1 MSMKHY
7 LAARKEGLKQQH
19 AAQARGQD
27 PYLPVLSELVPTLN
41 KLTQVPLGLVQIALD
56 QIEGT
61 ATKGRTTAFS
71 RGFMPLLEPDS
82 EFASK
87 WSVLYDGIVE
97 DGLRQPIV
105 ALEYYNRFYIVE
117 GNKRVSVMRRLDA
130 VSIEADVTRVLPEPE
145 DSERYRVYQEFLS
158 FYADTKINFI
168 TFTREGSYEKLYKLM
183 GKTPGKKWSPE
194 DLFDFQSC
202 FYRFQ
207 QAYSA
212 KAEGSAPMPA
222 CDALLIYLE
231 VFGYEDSVEKT
242 PAEFG
247 QEIERIW
254 SEFVVAAANK
264 PAALLSQPTEAK
276 PGFLQSVWH
285 KPPQTVRCAFLYN
298 RSPQDS
304 GWSYWHELG
313 RKALEDTFGSRVET
327 VCRECVAQED
337 AQEVIERFIEDGYD
351 VIFAASPV
359 FLDACIRQCAIH
371 PNAKI
376 LNCSLLA
383 SYHNVRSYYLRV
395 YEAKFVLGA
404 IAAALSESDEIG
416 YIADYP
422 IYGTP
427 TSINAFALGAQMVN
441 PRAQIVLEWSTLPG
455 HSPEAALAAR
465 GVHII
470 SSRDI
475 SAPHLESRAFGLY
488 HEQDGV
494 IANLAM
500 PIWNWG
506 KLYEGIVRSILTG
519 AWSDE
524 GEHNADRAMKV
535 LDDLRAAIPGVQFT
549 CDVIVGFPGETEEDF
564 AETLDF
570 MRRARFLAAHVF
582 PYSPR
587 RGTPAAVMPGQIP
600 EPEKHRRAAVLSD
613 LERGIRKEILDDAV
627 NNSPMTSVLFETFD
641 GATAVG
647 HTGSFIEGRVP
658 ATENPHGRLLPVRLT
673 GTAEDPSF
681 EYGSVCLGKMI
692 EEENR

>member
-7 LAARKEGLKQQH
+7 LAARKEGLRQQH

-207 QAYSA
+207 QAYNA
-212 KAEGSAPMPA
+212 RAEGSAPMPA

-276 PGFLQSVWH
+276 PSGTSRRR
-285 KPPQTVRCAFLYN
+285 RCAA
-298 RSPQDS
+298 RSSTTARRRIPA
-304 GWSYWHELG
+304 G
-313 RKALEDTFGSRVET
+313 RIGTSWGAKRLRIPSVPAWKPSAANASRRRT
-327 VCRECVAQED
+327 R
-337 AQEVIERFIEDGYD
+337 RR
-351 VIFAASPV
+351 SS
-359 FLDACIRQCAIH
+359 
-371 PNAKI
+371 NA
-376 LNCSLLA
+376 
-383 SYHNVRSYYLRV
+383 
-395 YEAKFVLGA
+395 
-404 IAAALSESDEIG
+404 
-416 YIADYP
+416 
-422 IYGTP
+422 
-427 TSINAFALGAQMVN
+427 
-441 PRAQIVLEWSTLPG
+441 
-455 HSPEAALAAR
+455 
-465 GVHII
+465 
-470 SSRDI
+470 SSR
-475 SAPHLESRAFGLY
+475 
-488 HEQDGV
+488 
-494 IANLAM
+494 
-500 PIWNWG
+500 
-506 KLYEGIVRSILTG
+506 T
-519 AWSDE
+519 
-524 GEHNADRAMKV
+524 
-535 LDDLRAAIPGVQFT
+535 
-549 CDVIVGFPGETEEDF
+549 
-564 AETLDF
+564 
-570 MRRARFLAAHVF
+570 
-582 PYSPR
+582 
-587 RGTPAAVMPGQIP
+587 
-600 EPEKHRRAAVLSD
+600 
-613 LERGIRKEILDDAV
+613 
-627 NNSPMTSVLFETFD
+627 
-641 GATAVG
+641 AT
-647 HTGSFIEGRVP
+647 T
-658 ATENPHGRLLPVRLT
+658 
-673 GTAEDPSF
+673 
-681 EYGSVCLGKMI
+681 
-692 EEENR
+692 

>member
-1 MSMKHY
+1 M
-7 LAARKEGLKQQH
+7 
-19 AAQARGQD
+19 
-27 PYLPVLSELVPTLN
+27 
-41 KLTQVPLGLVQIALD
+41 
-56 QIEGT
+56 
-61 ATKGRTTAFS
+61 
-71 RGFMPLLEPDS
+71 
-82 EFASK
+82 
-87 WSVLYDGIVE
+87 
-97 DGLRQPIV
+97 
-105 ALEYYNRFYIVE
+105 
-117 GNKRVSVMRRLDA
+117 
-130 VSIEADVTRVLPEPE
+130 
-145 DSERYRVYQEFLS
+145 
-158 FYADTKINFI
+158 
-168 TFTREGSYEKLYKLM
+168 
-183 GKTPGKKWSPE
+183 
-194 DLFDFQSC
+194 
-202 FYRFQ
+202 
-207 QAYSA
+207 
-212 KAEGSAPMPA
+212 
-222 CDALLIYLE
+222 
-231 VFGYEDSVEKT
+231 
-242 PAEFG
+242 
-247 QEIERIW
+247 
-254 SEFVVAAANK
+254 
-264 PAALLSQPTEAK
+264 
-276 PGFLQSVWH
+276 
-285 KPPQTVRCAFLYN
+285 RCAFLYN

-524 GEHNADRAMKV
+524 GEHNADRAMNYYMGMSTDAIDIICSQRLPARTRRLV
-535 LDDLRAAIPGVQFT
+535 DLLHERIRAGAFLPFVGPIVDQAGQVHVAADVALTPQEIILMDYLAGNVIGRIPSVDELNDVAKGLVSLQGIRAAT
-549 CDVIVGFPGETEEDF
+549 
-564 AETLDF
+564 
-570 MRRARFLAAHVF
+570 
-582 PYSPR
+582 
-587 RGTPAAVMPGQIP
+587 
-600 EPEKHRRAAVLSD
+600 
-613 LERGIRKEILDDAV
+613 KE
-627 NNSPMTSVLFETFD
+627 
-641 GATAVG
+641 
-647 HTGSFIEGRVP
+647 
-658 ATENPHGRLLPVRLT
+658 
-673 GTAEDPSF
+673 
-681 EYGSVCLGKMI
+681 
-692 EEENR
+692 

>member
-1 MSMKHY
+1 MRS
-7 LAARKEGLKQQH
+7 
-19 AAQARGQD
+19 
-27 PYLPVLSELVPTLN
+27 
-41 KLTQVPLGLVQIALD
+41 LGLGMQKD
-56 QIEGT
+56 
-61 ATKGRTTAFS
+61 
-71 RGFMPLLEPDS
+71 
-82 EFASK
+82 
-87 WSVLYDGIVE
+87 
-97 DGLRQPIV
+97 
-105 ALEYYNRFYIVE
+105 
-117 GNKRVSVMRRLDA
+117 
-130 VSIEADVTRVLPEPE
+130 PE
-145 DSERYRVYQEFLS
+145 
-158 FYADTKINFI
+158 
-168 TFTREGSYEKLYKLM
+168 
-183 GKTPGKKWSPE
+183 
-194 DLFDFQSC
+194 
-202 FYRFQ
+202 FQ
-207 QAYSA
+207 QLVRQLNVRH
-212 KAEGSAPMPA
+212 GLDRMPA

-327 VCRECVAQED
+327 VCREYVAQED

-404 IAAALSESDEIG
+404 IAAALSENDEIG

-441 PRAQIVLEWSTLPG
+441 PRAKIVLEWSTLPG

-524 GEHNADRAMKV
+524 GEHNADRAMNYYMGMSTDAIDIICSQRLPARTRRLV
-535 LDDLRAAIPGVQFT
+535 DLLHERIRAGAFLPFVGPIVDQAGQVRVAADVALTPQEIILMDYLAGNVIGRIPSVDELNDVAKGLVSLQGIRAAT
-549 CDVIVGFPGETEEDF
+549 
-564 AETLDF
+564 
-570 MRRARFLAAHVF
+570 
-582 PYSPR
+582 
-587 RGTPAAVMPGQIP
+587 
-600 EPEKHRRAAVLSD
+600 
-613 LERGIRKEILDDAV
+613 KE
-627 NNSPMTSVLFETFD
+627 
-641 GATAVG
+641 
-647 HTGSFIEGRVP
+647 
-658 ATENPHGRLLPVRLT
+658 
-673 GTAEDPSF
+673 
-681 EYGSVCLGKMI
+681 
-692 EEENR
+692 